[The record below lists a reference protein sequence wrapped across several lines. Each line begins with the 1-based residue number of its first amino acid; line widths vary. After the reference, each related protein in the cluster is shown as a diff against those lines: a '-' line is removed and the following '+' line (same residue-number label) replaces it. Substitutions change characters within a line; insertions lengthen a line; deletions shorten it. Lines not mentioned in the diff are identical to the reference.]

1 MLLLPELNNA
11 TAITGTDSDPVKT
24 GSRGSSPNV
33 NPTLEL
39 VNQEAANDSGHI
51 SFSNGL
57 EKAKVS
63 VNHLT
68 ASWTHVSYHLL
79 IFVSKLYVLCYKIL
93 DTGQNFVLGERKIG
107 SRQCEL

>member
-1 MLLLPELNNA
+1 MLPELNDN
-11 TAITGTDSDPVKT
+11 TAVAGTDSDPVKT

-33 NPTLEL
+33 NPTHEL
-39 VNQEAANDSGHI
+39 VNQEAANDSGHV

-68 ASWTHVSYHLL
+68 ASWTHVSY
-79 IFVSKLYVLCYKIL
+79 IVCIKVVPYS
-93 DTGQNFVLGERKIG
+93 RKI
-107 SRQCEL
+107 